1 MKLALGT
8 VQFGLDYGI
17 SNTQGKVPEQE
28 VKRILDVAHGAGIR
42 LLDTG
47 CVYGNSEQLL
57 GKLLSNGNY
66 QFSVVDKVPDIES
79 YHLSVS
85 EVVLQSIK
93 KLKVDKLH
101 GLMLHNAADLN
112 DQTYKELEALKSQ
125 GLVDKIGLSVYH
137 PTQTFNLCDRYDIDI
152 VQCPLNLFDQR
163 FIETDCIS
171 FLKSKAIEIHARS
184 LFLQGLLLMPR
195 NKLPEYF
202 APYHDLFDRLKGH
215 CRGLDIDLQT
225 AALTIAHQQQD
236 VDKFVVG
243 VCNAEQLQQVVD
255 SYHKAAKVKFK
266 IADFSSHEEALISPF
281 LWPQKT

>member
-17 SNTQGKVPEQE
+17 SNNQGIVPEQE
-28 VKRILDVAHGAGIR
+28 VKRILDVAHKAGIR

-47 CVYGNSEQLL
+47 CAYGNSEQIL
-57 GKLLSNGNY
+57 GKLLSADSY
-66 QFSVVDKVPDIES
+66 QFSIVDKVPDIES
-79 YHLSVS
+79 YHLSVA
-85 EVVLQSIK
+85 EVVLQSIE
-93 KLKVDKLH
+93 KLKVDKLK

-112 DQTYKELEALKSQ
+112 DQTFQELEALKSQ
-125 GLVDKIGLSVYH
+125 GLVDKIGISVYY
-137 PTQTFNLCDRYDIDI
+137 PSQTFELCGRYDIDL

-163 FIETDCIS
+163 FVETDCIN
-171 FLKSKAIEIHARS
+171 FLKDKSIEVHARS

-195 NKLPEYF
+195 GKLPKYF
-202 APYHDLFDRLKGH
+202 APYHDLFDRLHGH
-215 CRGLDIDLQT
+215 CRGHNIDLQT
-225 AALTIAHQQQD
+225 AALTIAHQQQT
-236 VDKFVVG
+236 VDQFVIG

-255 SYHKAAKVKFK
+255 SYNNAAKVKFE